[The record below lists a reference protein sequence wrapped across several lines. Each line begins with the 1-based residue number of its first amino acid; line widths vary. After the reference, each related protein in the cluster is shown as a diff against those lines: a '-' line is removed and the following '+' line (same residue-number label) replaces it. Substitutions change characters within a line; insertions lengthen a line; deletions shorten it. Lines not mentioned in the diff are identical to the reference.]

1 MSAEKKI
8 VNQGSPHRQTDRQR
22 GFLCHAVLHAHRRPL
37 LIPKQVLHQSVWH
50 KAMQGEEFPTQTSK
64 GVLLN
69 SPLRQFL
76 VRTQKAVS
84 LWGIRFLQSCS
95 AFDMRSCSYP
105 VILLKRFPDFSH
117 RLSCNES
124 LSVVAECDS
133 PKFEETAA
141 AVKLMQATEQNWS
154 GSCGTVFYN
163 HKGKKSLFFFY
174 IYQLF
179 WRHILTKVPAYWL
192 GRTRTGNIL
201 SDLCSLLLA
210 WIMAFEFALF
220 SCFSSPS
227 PSPALLKDF
236 VFYKS
241 VSLALES

>member
-1 MSAEKKI
+1 
-8 VNQGSPHRQTDRQR
+8 
-22 GFLCHAVLHAHRRPL
+22 
-37 LIPKQVLHQSVWH
+37 
-50 KAMQGEEFPTQTSK
+50 
-64 GVLLN
+64 
-69 SPLRQFL
+69 
-76 VRTQKAVS
+76 
-84 LWGIRFLQSCS
+84 
-95 AFDMRSCSYP
+95 MRSCSYP

-163 HKGKKSLFFFY
+163 HKGKKSLFFFFY

-241 VSLALES
+241 VSLALESWISSLICARHFVPLKLHFYISSQWSYICRLLLTFTLIKLNPFIIPLSYKELWRWGAQKNGCKRLNCLGKGALLVANEDAFHSCIKMIIKNIDRCFF

>member
-1 MSAEKKI
+1 
-8 VNQGSPHRQTDRQR
+8 
-22 GFLCHAVLHAHRRPL
+22 
-37 LIPKQVLHQSVWH
+37 
-50 KAMQGEEFPTQTSK
+50 MQGEEFPTQTSK

-141 AVKLMQATEQNWS
+141 AVKLLQATEQNWS

-163 HKGKKSLFFFY
+163 HKGKKNLFFFFFFTFISY
-174 IYQLF
+174 FEDISWLKFQLIDWVGQELVTSYQICAVFF
-179 WRHILTKVPAYWL
+179 WHESWPL
-192 GRTRTGNIL
+192 N
-201 SDLCSLLLA
+201 LLY
-210 WIMAFEFALF
+210 FPV
-220 SCFSSPS
+220 SPL
-227 PSPALLKDF
+227 PLHPLP
-236 VFYKS
+236 Y
-241 VSLALES
+241 